1 MTRAGAT
8 PIEVVLRPSAEL
20 AADDIAA
27 LFTASWPG
35 RAGPSGSELEHSLCW
50 VSAHV
55 GERLVGF
62 VNVAWDGGAH
72 AFLLDTTVHPEF
84 RRRGI
89 GASLV
94 RCAADEAREL
104 GAEWLHVD
112 YEPQYAEF
120 YRRCGFRPSL
130 AGLIHLSE
138 AKAPPAARTAPL
150 LRKYASS
157 DAADCRQV
165 MAGLGDWF
173 AIPTATD
180 AYLAD
185 LERLP
190 TWVARL
196 DDRVVGFVSVTRSAP
211 RAFEVH
217 VLAVAIDRHG
227 QGIGAA
233 LMGQAERWAALL
245 GGRFMQVKTL
255 GPSHADPHYEKTRS
269 FYQRLGYEPLFESEG
284 LWGEGNPALVL
295 VKSIG

>member
-1 MTRAGAT
+1 VTGTGAT
-8 PIEVVLRPSAEL
+8 RLEVVLRPSAEL
-20 AADDIAA
+20 AAGELDA
-27 LFTASWPG
+27 LLEATWPG
-35 RAGPSGSELEHSLCW
+35 GGGPRGSELEHSLCW

-62 VNVAWDGGAH
+62 VNVAWDGGVH
-72 AFLLDTTVHPEF
+72 AFLLDTAVHPEF

-89 GASLV
+89 GTSLV
-94 RCAADEAREL
+94 RCAAEEAREL
-104 GAEWLHVD
+104 GARWLHVD
-112 YEPQYAEF
+112 YEPKYAEF
-120 YRRCGFRPSL
+120 YRRCGFRPTS
-130 AGLIHLSE
+130 AGLIRLSE
-138 AKAPPAARTAPL
+138 APAEPAARTAPL

-157 DAADCRQV
+157 DADACREV

-190 TWVARL
+190 TWVAVL

-217 VLAVAIDRHG
+217 VLAVAIGRHG

-233 LMGQAERWAALL
+233 LMGQAERWAALI

-255 GPSHADPHYEKTRS
+255 GPSRADPHYEKTRS
-269 FYQRLGYEPLFESEG
+269 FYQRLGYEPLFESER
-284 LWGEGNPALVL
+284 LWGEGNPVVVL
-295 VKSIG
+295 VKVIG